1 VNGAGGE
8 IRRMVVALYSLV
20 RLFADTL
27 VDRHQ
32 PRAAVQLE
40 LMVVRH
46 QLRILQ
52 RQVKRPHLRPL
63 TYFSFLIA
71 EQAVS

>member
-1 VNGAGGE
+1 MEPAGNSTHG
-8 IRRMVVALYSLV
+8 RRALLPRPTVAG
-20 RLFADTL
+20 TL

-32 PRAAVQLE
+32 PKAAVQLE
-40 LMVVRH
+40 LMVVRD

-63 TYFSFLIA
+63 TYFSFLTA